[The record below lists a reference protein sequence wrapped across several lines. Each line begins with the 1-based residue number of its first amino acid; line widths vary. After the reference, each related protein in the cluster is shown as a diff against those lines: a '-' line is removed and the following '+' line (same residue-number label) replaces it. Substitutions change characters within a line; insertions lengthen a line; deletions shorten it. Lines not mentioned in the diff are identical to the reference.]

1 MGSRKKK
8 LNKKPVT
15 DVKTRFKILRRI
27 DPVRLALLNGFE
39 KAWNSHDVERLMK
52 YYAPNITY
60 TDPALRT
67 TINRVGITG
76 KNSFRN
82 FVKSMLLNHPEINY
96 NMTNWSL
103 QGLRLKGKGKK
114 GIALRAEWIAKS
126 GEKKWSGVEKI
137 VIVPTLKPPFFKIV
151 FQLGIFDPRTR
162 LEIERT
168 PSNR

>member
-1 MGSRKKK
+1 VD
-8 LNKKPVT
+8 KKPRVRG
-15 DVKTRFKILRRI
+15 KTRFQILRRI

-39 KAWNSHDVERLMK
+39 RAWNSHDIDRLMK

-67 TINRVGITG
+67 TSRKVGITG
-76 KNSFRN
+76 KLAFRQFVENLLEQHPKLN
-82 FVKSMLLNHPEINY
+82 F
-96 NMTNWSL
+96 NMTNWSI

-126 GEKKWSGVEKI
+126 GEKSWSGVEKI

-151 FQLGIFDPRTR
+151 FELGIFDPRMR
-162 LEIERT
+162 LGI
-168 PSNR
+168 